1 MVIAY
6 NARYHQDYQKGL
18 QRFAGYRLSSAS
30 YKWYGINQIELRHS
44 LKRKYVIIVI
54 YSFSQDGNLISFS
67 LDTHFSYIANN
78 QLNRSMIM
86 HILYTLVISFH
97 LIYFGIYHS
106 ETQKVFEIKTVNLFV
121 WWQMLENQFFWT
133 TKKDICANPDQE
145 QHVTLFVKSICKRM
159 NEYNLNP
166 TEYPY

>member
-1 MVIAY
+1 MPG
-6 NARYHQDYQKGL
+6 YHQDYQKGL

-86 HILYTLVISFH
+86 HILYTLLISFH

-106 ETQKVFEIKTVNLFV
+106 ETWKFFEIKTVNLFV
-121 WWQMLENQFFWT
+121 RWQMLQKQFFWT

-145 QHVTLFVKSICKRM
+145 QHVTLFVKNICKRM